1 MFGQDTMW
9 GDAGPMD
16 WDGGNHDADW
26 TPSYNQ
32 LSYNESIGLYT
43 DEEMD
48 DYYAYY
54 NKDNFFEKDY
64 LEEDSSDFDF
74 YHWHRKIDKVHD
86 ELCQ

>member
-1 MFGQDTMW
+1 
-9 GDAGPMD
+9 
-16 WDGGNHDADW
+16 
-26 TPSYNQ
+26 
-32 LSYNESIGLYT
+32 
-43 DEEMD
+43 MD